1 MRPDHPGCR
10 RPHRSV
16 ARSGGLMR
24 GLWLHLL
31 RGGGRSAGLEVSLPI
46 VASGVITLVLLLML
60 GLQQGLDHRAD
71 RTAWRTPEAAT
82 GEPTA
87 IQAGFTDYVDGR
99 PIAVVEL
106 AALTESPP
114 DVPGMG
120 RFPAPG
126 EVWVS
131 PVLAELMAEL
141 PPDRLADRFPTP
153 PSAELTR
160 PTLEHPD
167 ELVAVVGR
175 RPSDP
180 AMRDDR
186 PPHQWNEASSVSP
199 TKVDGWST
207 TPDLYQTTYR
217 DIALLAATLTALPLF
232 GLGGLASRLMAGRRQ
247 RRLATLRLIGARTSQ
262 VARLT
267 IAELTTL
274 AGIGA
279 TVGVV
284 AHLALV
290 PLASRVSIKGGP
302 WFSADVQP
310 GAVLTVGTAL
320 AVVTLLTL
328 GALTGLLPAVR
339 DPLGTYRRRRP
350 EPVRLWSV
358 VFIVIAVAVF
368 WSRSTNAF
376 VSIAFT
382 AVVILGWG
390 LLSTGPWIVR
400 GLGRLLALGARRPA
414 TFLAGRR
421 LSDNPRSA
429 WRTVA
434 GIALA
439 AFIAGFVAVSLPI
452 GLDLVGRQA
461 ASADQ
466 LDVVVPAA
474 SVDAAARRA
483 DVALRA
489 DGIQADAT
497 PGAPPFWLDDR
508 WATLSVGTHGPA
520 SEQDQARTILV
531 EHGLAGPEMR
541 LAEDLP
547 IRWLVR
553 DGVVMGL
560 LVLPIAAM
568 VALTSMVI
576 GTIARVFD
584 QREALTSLRL
594 AGTPLEV
601 LVAAQRRE
609 MIVPT
614 ILLGGVAAIAGIA
627 SGSSLGSTSLLN
639 PYSASILAALVLLGA
654 VALLLADRI
663 ERPVLERATADLS
676 ERE

>member
-1 MRPDHPGCR
+1 
-10 RPHRSV
+10 
-16 ARSGGLMR
+16 MR

-46 VASGVITLVLLLML
+46 VASGVITFVLLLML

-87 IQAGFTDYVDGR
+87 IQAGFTGYVDGR

-106 AALTESPP
+106 AALAESPP

-131 PVLAELMAEL
+131 PGLAELMSAL
-141 PPDRLADRFPTP
+141 PPDRLADRFPAP
-153 PSAELTR
+153 SSAELTR
-160 PTLEHPD
+160 TTLEHPD

-175 RPSDP
+175 RPSAP

-199 TKVDGWST
+199 TKIDGWST

-247 RRLATLRLIGARTSQ
+247 RRLATLRLLGAKTSQ

-267 IAELTTL
+267 VSELTTL

-279 TVGVV
+279 AVGAV

-290 PLASRVSIKGGP
+290 PLASRVPIKGGP

-310 GAVLTVGTAL
+310 GAVLTAATAL
-320 AVVTLLTL
+320 AVVILLTI
-328 GALTGLLPAVR
+328 GALIGLLPAVR
-339 DPLGTYRRRRP
+339 DPLGTYRRTHP
-350 EPVRLWSV
+350 EPVRLWSL

-368 WSRSTNAF
+368 WSRSTNPL

-390 LLSTGPWIVR
+390 LLSTGPWIVS
-400 GLGRLLALGARRPA
+400 GLGRLLGLRARRPA

-421 LSDNPRSA
+421 LSDSPRSA
-429 WRTVA
+429 WRTVG

-452 GLDLVGRQA
+452 GLDMVGRQA
-461 ASADQ
+461 SKADR
-466 LDVVVPAA
+466 LDVVVPAE

-483 DVALRA
+483 DEALRA
-489 DGIQADAT
+489 DDIEADVM
-497 PGAPPFWLDDR
+497 PDAPPFWLDDDR
-508 WATLSVGTHGPA
+508 WATLSVVTQGPDP
-520 SEQDQARTILV
+520 EQDRARTTLA
-531 EHGLAGPEMR
+531 ENGLRGPEMR
-541 LAEDLP
+541 LADELP
-547 IRWLVR
+547 TTWLVR
-553 DGVVMGL
+553 DGVVVGL

-576 GTIARVFD
+576 GAIARVFD
-584 QREALTSLRL
+584 QRETLTSLRL

-609 MIVPT
+609 MILPT
-614 ILLGGVAAIAGIA
+614 ILLGGVAVIGGIA

-639 PYSASILAALVLLGA
+639 PYSASIFAALVLLGA
-654 VALLLADRI
+654 IALLLADRLV
-663 ERPVLERATADLS
+663 RPVLDGTTADLS